1 MAISNAQSAA
11 TSAPATSQ
19 SSPLVMRIIGAVALA
34 HLINDLIQAVLPSIY
49 PMLKASYGL
58 TFTQIGLIT
67 LTFQLTASLLQPWVG
82 YHTDR
87 HPKPW
92 LLPAGTVC
100 TLIGILMMSVVGSF
114 PMILLAAGLI
124 GVGSSTFH
132 PEASRVA
139 RLASGGRFG
148 LAQSTFQV
156 GGNAGSAFG
165 PLLAAAIIIPY
176 GQGHVAW
183 FGLFALFALF
193 VLYRISRWYANHLS
207 LFKLKQGQAATH
219 GLSKRRV
226 ISALV
231 VLGLL
236 VFSKYFYMASLTS
249 YFTFYLIEKFDLSVA
264 SSQLHLFLFLG
275 AVAAGTFFGGPIG
288 DKIGRK
294 AVIWFSILGVA
305 PFTLMLPHVDLFW
318 TSVLSV
324 VIGFILASAFS
335 AIVVYAQELVPGNV
349 GMIAGVFFGLMFGFG
364 GIGAALLGHLA
375 DIHGIEYVYFLCSFL
390 PLLGVSGDLSAQNQK
405 SLTLSLIL
413 SKAGKSD
420 AARHFHSGCR
430 RAAAPFL
437 PAAGDEAA
445 PRASVV
451 RYTQSSRH
459 TFDIR

>member
-1 MAISNAQSAA
+1 MAISNTQADTPPIVVTA
-11 TSAPATSQ
+11 Q

-49 PMLKASYGL
+49 PMLKDSYGL
-58 TFTQIGLIT
+58 TFTQVGLIT

-100 TLIGILMMSVVGSF
+100 TLIGIVMMSMVGSF
-114 PMILLAAGLI
+114 ALILLAAALI
-124 GVGSSTFH
+124 GIGSSTFH

-139 RLASGGRFG
+139 RLASGGRYG

-176 GQGHVAW
+176 GQGNVAW

-193 VLYRISRWYANHLS
+193 VLYRISRWYANHLN

-219 GLSKRRV
+219 GLSKGRV
-226 ISALV
+226 LSALV

-236 VFSKYFYMASLTS
+236 VFSKYFYMASFTS

-288 DKIGRK
+288 DRIGRK

-305 PFTLMLPHVDLFW
+305 PFTLILPHVDLLW
-318 TSVLSV
+318 TSILSV

-364 GIGAALLGHLA
+364 GIGAALLGYLA
-375 DIHGIEYVYFLCSFL
+375 DIRGIEYVYWLCSFL
-390 PLLGVSGDLSAQNQK
+390 PLLGVLA
-405 SLTLSLIL
+405 I
-413 SKAGKSD
+413 
-420 AARHFHSGCR
+420 
-430 RAAAPFL
+430 FL
-437 PAAGDEAA
+437 PRTRKA
-445 PRASVV
+445 
-451 RYTQSSRH
+451 
-459 TFDIR
+459 

>member
-1 MAISNAQSAA
+1 
-11 TSAPATSQ
+11 
-19 SSPLVMRIIGAVALA
+19 MRIIGAVALA
-34 HLINDLIQAVLPSIY
+34 HLINDLIQSVLPSIY
-49 PMLKASYGL
+49 PMLKANYGL
-58 TFTQIGLIT
+58 TFTQVGLIT

-92 LLPAGTVC
+92 LLPAGSIC
-100 TLIGILMMSVVGSF
+100 TLIGIVMMSMVGSF
-114 PMILLAAGLI
+114 PLILLAAALI
-124 GVGSSTFH
+124 GIGSSTFH
-132 PEASRVA
+132 PEASRIA

-165 PLLAAAIIIPY
+165 PLLAAAIIIPF
-176 GQGHVAW
+176 GQANVAW
-183 FGLFALFALF
+183 FGLFAVFALF
-193 VLYRISRWYANHLS
+193 VLYRISRWYAHHLN
-207 LFKLKQGQAATH
+207 LFKLKAGQAATH
-219 GLSKRRV
+219 GLSKGRV
-226 ISALV
+226 TSALV

-305 PFTLMLPHVDLFW
+305 PFTLLMPHVDLFW
-318 TSVLSV
+318 TTVLSV

-390 PLLGVSGDLSAQNQK
+390 PLFGVLA
-405 SLTLSLIL
+405 I
-413 SKAGKSD
+413 
-420 AARHFHSGCR
+420 
-430 RAAAPFL
+430 FL
-437 PAAGDEAA
+437 PRTKKA
-445 PRASVV
+445 
-451 RYTQSSRH
+451 
-459 TFDIR
+459 

>member
-1 MAISNAQSAA
+1 MAISNTQAD
-11 TSAPATSQ
+11 TSAVAAPAQ

-49 PMLKASYGL
+49 PMLKDSYGL
-58 TFTQIGLIT
+58 TFTQVGLIT

-100 TLIGILMMSVVGSF
+100 TLIGIVMMSMVGSF
-114 PMILLAAGLI
+114 ALILLAAALI
-124 GVGSSTFH
+124 GIGSSTFH

-139 RLASGGRFG
+139 RLASGGRYG

-176 GQGHVAW
+176 GQGNVAW
-183 FGLFALFALF
+183 FGLFALFALY
-193 VLYRISRWYANHLS
+193 VLYRISRWYANHLN

-219 GLSKRRV
+219 GLSKGRV
-226 ISALV
+226 LSALV

-236 VFSKYFYMASLTS
+236 VFSKYFYMASFTS

-288 DKIGRK
+288 DRIGRK

-305 PFTLMLPHVDLFW
+305 PFTLILPHVDLLW
-318 TSVLSV
+318 TSILSM
-324 VIGFILASAFS
+324 VIGFVLASAFS

-375 DIHGIEYVYFLCSFL
+375 DIRGIEYVYWLCSFL
-390 PLLGVSGDLSAQNQK
+390 PLLGVLA
-405 SLTLSLIL
+405 I
-413 SKAGKSD
+413 
-420 AARHFHSGCR
+420 
-430 RAAAPFL
+430 FL
-437 PAAGDEAA
+437 PRTRKA
-445 PRASVV
+445 
-451 RYTQSSRH
+451 
-459 TFDIR
+459 